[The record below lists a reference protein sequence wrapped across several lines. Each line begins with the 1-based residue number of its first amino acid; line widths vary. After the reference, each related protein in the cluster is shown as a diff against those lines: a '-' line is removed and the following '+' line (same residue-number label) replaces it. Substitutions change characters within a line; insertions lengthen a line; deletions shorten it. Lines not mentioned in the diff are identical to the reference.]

1 VIRRSPRLA
10 VAAPLAAT
18 LAALAIGAVLVA
30 PMALAAQATR
40 PYAPEALSASDYAR
54 AEQFLFFNAPRL
66 TAGTEVDPR
75 WIDNTRFWYR
85 NQVFGGHEFMLIDA
99 AARTRRPAFDH
110 ARLAAALSVA
120 ADTSYES
127 DRLPFEEYEYT
138 SDSAIRFHTAGDRRW
153 DCDLSAYRCTGGDSI
168 PARTDEIPSPDGS
181 LAVFSRDEDLWVRD
195 TATGEERRLSTDGER
210 DFGYGVVP
218 EGCCQEITNRRRGFH
233 PPPVAQWS
241 PDGSRIATHRYD
253 EREVGEFHLLET
265 AVGRPILHSWHY
277 ALPGDSIVPTWRM
290 HIFDAA
296 TGAHVAADMAPAVG
310 NFTSADTAWT
320 NVQWSAAGDR
330 VYFSQN
336 SRDYK
341 TQTLF
346 EVDAATGATRPV
358 IVETGPTYVEVNE
371 LTGLRPNWRVL
382 DSGREAVWFSERD
395 GWGHLYLYDVATGA
409 LENRITSGAWLV
421 LALLDVDEA
430 ARQVYFTG
438 VGREPG
444 DPYRRYLYRAS
455 LDGGGVTLLTPE
467 DADHDVRLSPDG
479 RYFLDTFGTREEAP
493 ITVLRDRNGQRL
505 MTVQEGDIAPLLEAG
520 WRPPVRF
527 TAKARDGKTDVYGF
541 LFLPPNLE
549 EGVRYPVIDYVYP
562 GPQIGPIRTRGFT
575 AGPRGQGHALA
586 ELGFITFVVDAIG
599 TPYRSKAF
607 HDGYYGNMGD
617 NGIPDHISA
626 LKELALRYPLDLDRV
641 GIFGHSGGGF
651 ASTDAILRYPDFFKV
666 AVSGAGNHDNRS
678 YHFPWGEKYQGLRE
692 VLEGGGDNYDSQA
705 NQNLAANLEG
715 KLLLHYGT
723 LDDNVNPNNSLLV
736 AQQLIAHNRDFD
748 MLVFPNRNHGYA
760 REPYLIRRTWDYF
773 VQNLMGATPPRGYE
787 IKQPK

>member
-1 VIRRSPRLA
+1 VIRRASRLA
-10 VAAPLAAT
+10 LAT
-18 LAALAIGAVLVA
+18 LAVPV
-30 PMALAAQATR
+30 ALAAQTTR

-66 TAGTEVDPR
+66 TAGTEVNPR
-75 WIDNTRFWYR
+75 WIDNNRFWYR
-85 NQVFGGHEFMLIDA
+85 NQAFGGHEFMLIDA
-99 AARTRRPAFDH
+99 AGRTRRPAFDH

-120 ADTSYES
+120 ADTSYEP

-138 SDSAIRFHTAGDRRW
+138 STSAIRFHTAGDRRW

-181 LAVFSRDEDLWVRD
+181 
-195 TATGEERRLSTDGER
+195 
-210 DFGYGVVP
+210 
-218 EGCCQEITNRRRGFH
+218 H
-233 PPPVAQWS
+233 
-241 PDGSRIATHRYD
+241 IATHRYD

-265 AVGRPILHSWHY
+265 ATGRPILHSWHY
-277 ALPGDSIVPTWRM
+277 GLPGDSIVPAWRM

-296 TGAHVAADMAPAVG
+296 TGAHVAADMEPAVG

-346 EVDAATGATRPV
+346 EVDASTGATLPV

-382 DSGREAVWFSERD
+382 DSGREVVWFSERD

-409 LENRITSGAWLV
+409 LENRITGGAWLV
-421 LALLDVDEA
+421 LELLDVDEA

-444 DPYRRYLYRAS
+444 GPYRRHLYRAS

-505 MTVQEGDIAPLLEAG
+505 MTVQESDIGPLMEAG

-527 TAKARDGKTDVYGF
+527 TAKARDGKTDVHGF
-541 LFLPPNLE
+541 LFLHPNLE
-549 EGVRYPVIDYVYP
+549 EGVRYPVVDYVYP

-626 LKELALRYPLDLDRV
+626 LKELALSYPLDLDRV

-692 VLEGGGDNYDSQA
+692 AKEGGGDNYDSQA
-705 NQNLAANLEG
+705 NQNLAANLKG